1 MRTDAFDYHLP
12 REQIAQHPPER
23 RDESRLLVLHR
34 ATGRREHRRFSDIA
48 EYLSAGDTLVVNDT
62 EVLPARLVGARATG
76 GWVEVLL
83 VSPIEAAGGP
93 HRAVWRAMAKC
104 RGRLVEGE
112 TLAFEG
118 GALTCILRAKHGGGN
133 VELTF
138 DHSAEEVLTALRAVG
153 RAPLPPYIRRPR
165 GDDSD
170 RAIDRQ
176 RYQTVY
182 AARPGAIAAPT
193 AGLHFTPELLALLAD
208 KGIGRATVTL
218 HVGLGTFKPVTADHV
233 ADHVMH
239 AEYYEL
245 SAEAAAAIQATRHA
259 GGRVVAVGTTA
270 TRVLEA
276 AAPLR
281 GGIPPGDGLW
291 PPCPA
296 CRPPLSREVAP
307 AAGPLAATAGWT
319 DIFITPGYEFR
330 LLDGLVTNF
339 HLPRSTLLML
349 VAAFAGLDAVLAAY
363 EEAVQLGYRFYSY
376 GDAMLIL

>member
-12 REQIAQHPPER
+12 REQIAQHPAER

-34 ATGRREHRRFSDIA
+34 ATGRREHRRFGDIVQ
-48 EYLSAGDTLVVNDT
+48 YLSAGDTLVVNDT

-76 GWVEVLL
+76 GWVAVLL
-83 VSPIEAAGGP
+83 VSPIEAADGAD
-93 HRAVWRAMAKC
+93 RAVWRAMAKC

-118 GALTCILRAKHGGGN
+118 GALTCTLRAKHGGGN
-133 VELTF
+133 VELAF
-138 DHSAEEVLTALRAVG
+138 DRSAEEVLTALRAVG

-165 GDDSD
+165 GDDPD
-170 RAIDRQ
+170 RAIDRE

-233 ADHVMH
+233 AAHVMH

-245 SAEAAAAIQATRHA
+245 SAEAAAAIQATRQA
-259 GGRVVAVGTTA
+259 GGRVVTVGTTA

-276 AAPLR
+276 AAQK
-281 GGIPPGDGLW
+281 
-291 PPCPA
+291 
-296 CRPPLSREVAP
+296 
-307 AAGPLAATAGWT
+307 GPLAATTGWT